1 MRFKDLGTMVNAVM
15 IDVDKID
22 PDPDQPRKGFD
33 EAYIE
38 NLGVSLQLGQIHA
51 LLVRKTDTD
60 RVIIISGENR
70 WRAAKL
76 KGIEKLLCIQYVP
89 DKSKTS
95 EQQHAEIG
103 FLQLAANSTKPLSEK
118 EAIDKIRDI
127 IEKDGVSVREVAE
140 KTGYKESWIKA
151 RLSLAKAPEEIREV
165 VESGNLS
172 PTAAAETARAP
183 EPARKRIVDRAKAG
197 TKVRVREVQ
206 KEVLGHAR
214 AVSATHVE
222 KLIKIACGNCKAEAE
237 NINCT
242 LSEADYWDR
251 LAIFLGECVLGDKA
265 MVDLTKPDPEQKNNS
280 PVPLND

>member
-1 MRFKDLGTMVNAVM
+1 MRFKDLGTMANAVM

-22 PDPDQPRKGFD
+22 PDPDQPRKEFS
-33 EAYIE
+33 EYYIE
-38 NLGVSLQLGQIHA
+38 TLGVSLQLGQIHA
-51 LLVRKTDTD
+51 LLVRKTETN

-89 DKSKTS
+89 DKSKTP

-103 FLQLAANSTKPLSEK
+103 FLQLAANSTRPLTEK
-118 EAIDKIRDI
+118 EIVDKIRDI
-127 IEKDGVSVREVAE
+127 VERDGVSVREVAE
-140 KTGYKESWIKA
+140 KTGYAESWIKA
-151 RLSLAKAPEEIREV
+151 RLSLSKAPEEVQAAV
-165 VESGNLS
+165 VSGNMS
-172 PTAAAETARAP
+172 TTAAAETVRAP

-197 TKVRVREVQ
+197 ERVKVSEVQ
-206 KEVLGHAR
+206 KEVLGHVR
-214 AVSATHVE
+214 AISATHIE

-251 LAIFLGECVLGDKA
+251 VAIFLGECVLGDKA
-265 MVDLTKPDPEQKNNS
+265 MVDLSENAT
-280 PVPLND
+280 